1 MYRFK
6 VDELK
11 ISQNALNI
19 NIFYNIN
26 RILIIEQVKL
36 TGYSSN
42 FVNRSTLNTAWIM
55 RYSTFTLKY
64 VNLNPAT
71 T

>member
-1 MYRFK
+1 MQYHYHMVKKKYELKTNVDKYRFK
-6 VDELK
+6 VDELQ

-36 TGYSSN
+36 TGYSLDAYLAIS
-42 FVNRSTLNTAWIM
+42 
-55 RYSTFTLKY
+55 
-64 VNLNPAT
+64 
-71 T
+71 